1 MRKGRKRYYCAY
13 RGGSISSTM
22 IKKFCIIVF
31 LFFILAQVNALA
43 LNCDLGKFQLG
54 KSLSNFEKEKEA
66 FFLTEPIK
74 GIKSIT
80 LPIEF
85 ICEDSESNGTII
97 SLFFIDDK
105 VVRIIFQ
112 NQIAQNR
119 SLFKIANNIYKSGFV
134 KNQKIID
141 KNEPEQYAKEK
152 NGVYYLYG
160 NLRGINENKGNFLE
174 LFEIVNKKHED
185 AATKEALIL
194 EENE

>member
-1 MRKGRKRYYCAY
+1 
-13 RGGSISSTM
+13 M

-141 KNEPEQYAKEK
+141 KNEPEQYATEK

-160 NLRGINENKGNFLE
+160 NLRGINENKGNFFE

-185 AATKEALIL
+185 ASTKEALIL